1 MGARETALNAL
12 IACRKSG
19 AWSNGVL
26 KEYIQRDRLDSRDA
40 ALATR
45 LCYGVLQNRQKLDFY
60 LQQLLTGKL
69 KDLHPAVRDILH
81 LGLYQIYELD
91 KIPDS
96 AAVNESVTL
105 AKKYNKNP
113 KAASLVN
120 GVLRNAVRSQGKL
133 KQPTSYADKYSH
145 PDPLIALLKANLPKG
160 KLEPML
166 VANNASPETTIQV
179 NTLRISAAQLMLR
192 LEQEH
197 VSVKPH
203 GWMKDCLVL
212 SGTGSIENL
221 PSFKEGLF
229 YVQDP
234 AAKLSV
240 LCAKLPKEDIRVLD
254 CCSAPGGKSFAAAI
268 AMRGKGQIT
277 SCDVHA
283 HKTGL
288 IENGASRLGLTN
300 ITVRQQDATVNV
312 SEWVDTMDA
321 VIADVPCSGL
331 GIIRKKPDIRYKNLE
346 EIAETKAGIFKE
358 GGHAVVYRGT
368 PGVEAVFERIAAEKG
383 ITLHKADFE
392 GLRNKSLDLFGQ
404 TFDCGERKDI
414 ELPLLGEHQMF
425 NASVVLS
432 IMDALIQQGWKITE
446 EQIREGLRTVT
457 WPGRFDIVSRD
468 PLFIIDGGH
477 NPQCIEALVKNI
489 QDYLKDRRVIALV
502 GVLADKDYAE
512 MFRPVM
518 ELVEQFVCI
527 TPDSPRKLE
536 AADLARYLRG
546 VGAQAE
552 GCGDMDSGIRRC
564 LELAGKD
571 GAVLCFGSLYSI
583 GAVKASLDAVLGA

>member
-26 KEYIQRDRLDSRDA
+26 KEYILRDRLDHRDA

-60 LQQLLTGKL
+60 LKQLLTGKL
-69 KDLHPAVRDILH
+69 KDLHPVVRDILH

-91 KIPDS
+91 KIPES
-96 AAVNESVTL
+96 AAVNESVSL

-120 GVLRNAVRSQGKL
+120 GVLRNAVRSQGQL
-133 KQPTSYADKYSH
+133 KEPVSYADKYSH
-145 PDPLIALLKANLPKG
+145 PEELISLLKANLPKG

-166 VANNASPETTIQV
+166 MANNASPETVVQV
-179 NTLRISAAQLMLR
+179 NTLKITPAQLMLR
-192 LEQEH
+192 LETER
-197 VSVKPH
+197 VSAVPH

-212 SGTGSIENL
+212 SGTGNLEQL

-268 AMRGKGQIT
+268 AMEGKGQIT

-288 IENGASRLGLTN
+288 IAGGAARLGFEH

-312 SEWVDTMDA
+312 PEWVESMDV

-346 EIAETKAGIFKE
+346 ELKALPQLQLAILSNQATYVKKGGVLLYSTCTVLKAENE
-358 GGHAVVYRGT
+358 EVVHAFLEKHQDFY
-368 PGVEAVFERIAAEKG
+368 VEP
-383 ITLHKADFE
+383 L
-392 GLRNKSLDLFGQ
+392 
-404 TFDCGERKDI
+404 
-414 ELPLLGEHQMF
+414 ELPEVFPKNETGMLTLIPGEYDTDGF
-425 NASVVLS
+425 F
-432 IMDALIQQGWKITE
+432 IC
-446 EQIREGLRTVT
+446 RLR
-457 WPGRFDIVSRD
+457 
-468 PLFIIDGGH
+468 
-477 NPQCIEALVKNI
+477 
-489 QDYLKDRRVIALV
+489 
-502 GVLADKDYAE
+502 
-512 MFRPVM
+512 
-518 ELVEQFVCI
+518 
-527 TPDSPRKLE
+527 RK
-536 AADLARYLRG
+536 A
-546 VGAQAE
+546 
-552 GCGDMDSGIRRC
+552 
-564 LELAGKD
+564 
-571 GAVLCFGSLYSI
+571 
-583 GAVKASLDAVLGA
+583 

>member
-12 IACRKSG
+12 MACRKSG

-26 KEYIQRDRLDSRDA
+26 KEYIQRDCLDSRDA

-69 KDLHPAVRDILH
+69 KDLHPVVRDILH

-120 GVLRNAVRSQGKL
+120 GVLRNAVRSQGSL
-133 KQPTSYADKYSH
+133 KEPQSYADKYSH
-145 PDPLIALLKANLPKG
+145 PDPLISLLKANLPKG

-166 VANNASPETTIQV
+166 IADNASPETVVQV
-179 NTLRISAAQLMLR
+179 NTLRITAAQLLLR
-192 LEQEH
+192 LEKEH
-197 VSVKPH
+197 VSAKPH

-234 AAKLSV
+234 AAKLSI
-240 LCAKLPKEDIRVLD
+240 LCAKLPKADIKVLD

-268 AMRGKGQIT
+268 AMEGLGQIT

-288 IENGASRLGLTN
+288 IANGAARLGLSN
-300 ITVRQQDATVNV
+300 ITVRQQDATKNV
-312 SEWVDTMDA
+312 GEWVNAMDV

-331 GIIRKKPDIRYKNLE
+331 GIIRKKPDIRYKELAELKELPALQLAILE
-346 EIAETKAGIFKE
+346 NQAAYVKKGGVLLYSTCTVLRAENE
-358 GGHAVVYRGT
+358 DVVS
-368 PGVEAVFERIAAEKG
+368 AFLEKHQDYY
-383 ITLHKADFE
+383 IE
-392 GLRNKSLDLFGQ
+392 PLDLPEVFPKNESGML
-404 TFDCGERKDI
+404 TLIPGEYDTDGFFICRLRRK
-414 ELPLLGEHQMF
+414 
-425 NASVVLS
+425 A
-432 IMDALIQQGWKITE
+432 
-446 EQIREGLRTVT
+446 
-457 WPGRFDIVSRD
+457 
-468 PLFIIDGGH
+468 
-477 NPQCIEALVKNI
+477 
-489 QDYLKDRRVIALV
+489 
-502 GVLADKDYAE
+502 
-512 MFRPVM
+512 
-518 ELVEQFVCI
+518 
-527 TPDSPRKLE
+527 
-536 AADLARYLRG
+536 
-546 VGAQAE
+546 
-552 GCGDMDSGIRRC
+552 
-564 LELAGKD
+564 
-571 GAVLCFGSLYSI
+571 
-583 GAVKASLDAVLGA
+583 